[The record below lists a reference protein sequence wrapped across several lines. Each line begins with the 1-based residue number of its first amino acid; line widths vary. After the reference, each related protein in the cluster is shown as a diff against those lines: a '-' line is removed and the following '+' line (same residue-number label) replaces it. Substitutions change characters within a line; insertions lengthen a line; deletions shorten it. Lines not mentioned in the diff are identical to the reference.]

1 MSDNSKDVSLVF
13 EQAANRNKVI
23 VKTGIIGIIVNVLL
37 AGFKALVGSL
47 AHSISII
54 LDAVNNLTDAISSVV
69 TIIGAKFSAKRPDKK
84 HPLGHG
90 RAEYLST
97 MVIAALVLYAGIA
110 ALVESVK
117 KIIHPEKPDY
127 TAITLVV
134 IGVAV
139 FVKIFLG
146 LYFKKRGKA
155 VDSGSLIAS
164 GSDALF
170 DAVIS
175 VSVLAAAVVY
185 LTAGVSLE
193 AYLGVIISAFII
205 KSGIEMM
212 LETFDEILGK
222 RSDPELTKK
231 IKALVSAQPGV
242 RGAYDLIITNYG
254 PGKNYASLHIEV
266 PDTATANEID
276 LITRGISEKV
286 YTEMGII
293 LTAVGIYSYNT
304 GNDEA
309 AEARDKI
316 TETVLAHEW
325 AIQIHGFFI
334 DFEKKDI
341 RFDVVLSF
349 DVEHSDALEVIHR
362 EIGELYPGFRIVIAP
377 DVDLSDV

>member
-1 MSDNSKDVSLVF
+1 MSDLNNSVSKGF

-37 AGFKALVGSL
+37 AGFKALVGVF
-47 AHSISII
+47 AHSISVI

-97 MVIAALVLYAGIA
+97 MVVAALVLYAGIT

-127 TAITLVV
+127 TVISLVI

-139 FVKIFLG
+139 VVKILLG
-146 LYFKKRGKA
+146 LYVKKKGQS

-175 VSVLAAAVVY
+175 ASVLAAAVIY
-185 LTAGVSLE
+185 LTVHISLE
-193 AYLGVIISAFII
+193 AYLGVIISGFII

-212 LETFDEILGK
+212 IETVNEILGK
-222 RSDPELTKK
+222 RSDPELTKS
-231 IKALVSAQPGV
+231 IKALVAAQPGV
-242 RGAYDLIITNYG
+242 RGAYDLVINNYG

-266 PDTATANEID
+266 ADNITANEID
-276 LITRGISEKV
+276 LITRGITEKV

-293 LTAVGIYSYNT
+293 LTAVGIYSFNT
-304 GNDEA
+304 GDNEA
-309 AEARDKI
+309 ARVRDTI
-316 TETVLAHEW
+316 TKTVLSHEW
-325 AIQIHGFFI
+325 ALQIHGFFI

-349 DVEHSDALEVIHR
+349 DVDHTEALQEIYEEVTA
-362 EIGELYPGFRIVIAP
+362 LYPGYRIAIAP